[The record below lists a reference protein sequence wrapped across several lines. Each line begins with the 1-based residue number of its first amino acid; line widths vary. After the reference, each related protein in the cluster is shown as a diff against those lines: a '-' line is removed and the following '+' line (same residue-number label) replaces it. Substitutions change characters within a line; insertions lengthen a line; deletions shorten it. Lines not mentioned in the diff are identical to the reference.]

1 MRNMKCLSSRFACAL
16 VASAAMGCV
25 CAVAQTSPAAAAA
38 AAGSTSTSA
47 NGGTGGVGLG
57 GSGPATSAN
66 PGSSLGAGASSSG
79 RAPGNGALVGPRA
92 KRQAQELLADNPDL
106 QNAPPRNSG
115 QRALLLDR
123 ERRDPIPSK

>member
-25 CAVAQTSPAAAAA
+25 CAVAQTSPAA

-92 KRQAQELLADNPDL
+92 KRQAQELIAENPNL
-106 QNAPPRNSG
+106 QDAPPRNTG
-115 QRALLLDR
+115 QRALMLDR